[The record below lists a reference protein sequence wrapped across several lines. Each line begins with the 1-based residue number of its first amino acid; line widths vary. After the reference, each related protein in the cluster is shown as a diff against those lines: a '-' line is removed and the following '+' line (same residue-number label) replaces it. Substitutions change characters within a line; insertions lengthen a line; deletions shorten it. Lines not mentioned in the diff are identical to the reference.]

1 MELTETHSNYK
12 IILDYVKNYKPSLD
26 ENQIDPKITDL
37 SYNPDSVIKTITQKQ
52 KTLSEAETRTI
63 ITKYQQGKSTY
74 ELAKE
79 FGCHRYTISKAL
91 KDNGIEVT
99 NQCAKK
105 KVLAEMIMQ
114 MYSEWYKPQEI
125 GEHLAQTILKLGFN
139 EFQITI
145 SKQWNEVINF
155 LNTLI
160 PPLELKQ

>member
-1 MELTETHSNYK
+1 MVELTQTYS
-12 IILDYVKNYKPSLD
+12 KNYLIVAKYIKEYHTTTVNTDVDPSV
-26 ENQIDPKITDL
+26 TDL

-79 FGCHRYTISKAL
+79 FDCHRATISRAL
-91 KDNGIEVT
+91 KDNGIEAT

-125 GEHLAQTILKLGFN
+125 GEALGVSADTVRRILHENNIYIRKSW
-139 EFQITI
+139 EYP
-145 SKQWNEVINF
+145 K
-155 LNTLI
+155 
-160 PPLELKQ
+160 K

>member
-1 MELTETHSNYK
+1 MVELTQTYS
-12 IILDYVKNYKPSLD
+12 KNYLIVAKYIKEYHTTTVNTDVDPSV
-26 ENQIDPKITDL
+26 TDS

-79 FGCHRYTISKAL
+79 FGCHRATISRAL

-125 GEHLAQTILKLGFN
+125 GEALGVSADTVRRILHDNNVYIRKSW
-139 EFQITI
+139 EYP
-145 SKQWNEVINF
+145 K
-155 LNTLI
+155 
-160 PPLELKQ
+160 K

>member
-1 MELTETHSNYK
+1 MVDLSETYSNNYS
-12 IILDYVKNYKPSLD
+12 IIREYVKEYRPTPVKTS
-26 ENQIDPKITDL
+26 IDPNVTDL
-37 SYNPDSVIKTITQKQ
+37 SYSPNSTVKVIKQQQ

-63 ITKYQQGKSTY
+63 ILKYQQGESTY
-74 ELAKE
+74 KLAKE

-125 GEHLAQTILKLGFN
+125 GEALGVSADTVRRILKQNNVYIRKSWDLPCRLLASSY
-139 EFQITI
+139 I
-145 SKQWNEVINF
+145 K
-155 LNTLI
+155 
-160 PPLELKQ
+160 P